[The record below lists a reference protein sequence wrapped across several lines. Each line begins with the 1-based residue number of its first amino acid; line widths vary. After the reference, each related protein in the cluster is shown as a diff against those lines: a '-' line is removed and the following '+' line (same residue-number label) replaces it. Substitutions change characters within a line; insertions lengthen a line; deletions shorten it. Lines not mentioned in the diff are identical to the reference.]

1 MAGPSAS
8 ADALRLPASGSW
20 VAALKNF
27 FWMAGDKALA
37 VVVGLFVFGLIA
49 RTYGPVGSGH
59 FAFAA
64 AVLQSALGLSL
75 VCSAAVVLPRFWGQK
90 HSIAGAIANVFAV
103 RMAGSLFAA
112 CAVGAYVLI
121 TVQDPSRR
129 LATLILLATTP
140 LIEPFY
146 TAVTYWQSRNDN
158 RIPVLSRAA
167 GLLAR
172 VAIVIAA
179 VALGAPVWVLAL
191 AWGAEALISAVIQT
205 MSLRPLASMPQMA
218 AKVTPHRS
226 AVYFKFGV
234 RFLAG
239 LWLSHVF
246 LRLDRLIL
254 SELMSP
260 REYGIYAT
268 AMQLVE
274 VWLQVGTIV
283 GASMGPAF
291 LFAQLSRTRSLLG
304 LWKIVAALTGLG
316 LIGFLGALLLGR
328 PVLVLVFGHEFAAG
342 AGFLIAGTA
351 FGILF
356 FADQVVQIGIS
367 AGNQPVALALKWSVA
382 CLVALAV
389 QVSLFPVIGGFA
401 GPAGLAAG
409 MCASWIA
416 LLLLRASRQRQ
427 TNRNIA

>member
-1 MAGPSAS
+1 M
-8 ADALRLPASGSW
+8 L
-20 VAALKNF
+20 AALKNF
-27 FWMAGDKALA
+27 FWLAGDKALA
-37 VVVGLFVFGLIA
+37 VIVGLFVFGLIA

-59 FAFAA
+59 FAFAS

-75 VCSAAVVLPRFWGQK
+75 VCSAAVVMPRFWQQT

-112 CAVGAYVLI
+112 CAVSVYVVL

-129 LATLILLATTP
+129 LAALILLATTP
-140 LIEPFY
+140 LIEPFC
-146 TAVTYWQSRNDN
+146 TAVAYWQSRNDN
-158 RIPVLSRAA
+158 RVPVLSRAS

-172 VAIVIAA
+172 IVVVIAA
-179 VALGAPVWVLAL
+179 VSLGAPVWVLAL
-191 AWGAEALISAVIQT
+191 AWGAEALVSAAIQSA
-205 MSLRPLASMPQMA
+205 SLRRLATIGAMA
-218 AKVTPHRS
+218 RKVTPHRS

-254 SELMSP
+254 SELMTP
-260 REYGIYAT
+260 RDYGIYAT

-274 VWLQVGTIV
+274 VWLQVATIV
-283 GASMGPAF
+283 SASMGPAF

-304 LWKIVAALTGLG
+304 LWKIVAALAGLG
-316 LIGFLGALLLGR
+316 LIGFLGAVVLGR
-328 PVLVLVFGHEFAAG
+328 PVIALVFGHEFESG

-356 FADQVVQIGIS
+356 FADQVVQVSIS
-367 AGNQPVALALKWSVA
+367 AGNQPFALALKWSVA

-389 QVSLFPVIGGFA
+389 QVSLFPVVGGFA

-416 LLLLRASRQRQ
+416 LLLLRASRQLQ
-427 TNRNIA
+427 STRNIA